1 MPEPRSAWTSPTAR
15 LRNRPPK
22 HSVTCCLLRFTAMA
36 RIYILA
42 LLAIGVMAMAASFVA
57 APARDAAVPLAA
69 AQPAE
74 PAGETDALM
83 LKRDGSGQFRIAATV
98 NNVEVTFLV
107 DTGADLIALTEAE
120 AQNVGLNV
128 PESEFK
134 PVMQTA
140 SGIGY
145 GAMVHID
152 TIEVAGTTLRDV
164 EAVVVRDL
172 SVNLLGQTA
181 LRQMGGIELNR
192 DTMVIR
198 PR

>member
-1 MPEPRSAWTSPTAR
+1 
-15 LRNRPPK
+15 
-22 HSVTCCLLRFTAMA
+22 MA

-42 LLAIGVMAMAASFVA
+42 LLAIGIMVMAASFVA
-57 APARDAAVPLAA
+57 APAREVAVPLAA
-69 AQPAE
+69 AQPTE

-83 LKRDGSGQFRIAATV
+83 LKRDGSGQFRVAANV

-120 AQNVGLNV
+120 AQNVGLTV
-128 PESEFK
+128 PESAFK

>member
-1 MPEPRSAWTSPTAR
+1 
-15 LRNRPPK
+15 
-22 HSVTCCLLRFTAMA
+22 MA

-42 LLAIGVMAMAASFVA
+42 LLAIGIMVMAASFVA
-57 APARDAAVPLAA
+57 APAREVAVPLAA
-69 AQPAE
+69 AQPTE

-120 AQNVGLNV
+120 AQNVGLTV